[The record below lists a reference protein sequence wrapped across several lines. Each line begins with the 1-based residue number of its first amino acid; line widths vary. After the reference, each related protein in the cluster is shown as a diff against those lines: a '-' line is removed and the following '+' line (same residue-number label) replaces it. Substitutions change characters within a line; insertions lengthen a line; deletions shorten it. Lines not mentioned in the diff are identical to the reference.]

1 MYFRFLP
8 AITISTA
15 LCLFA
20 SAANAAKCTDIPLRY
35 TLHERATLMNLDGT
49 VVADSSGNPVT
60 VSSAI
65 VGDGND
71 VYTNGSIQFCSG
83 TYDAVLNL
91 ITGSRKVS
99 FLLPA
104 PIANSGE
111 NSQTPPPGKYT
122 VNGVLNVRNIIC
134 SGCATPGQPF
144 VARSG
149 AELDSMFG
157 GAEYNLRFF
166 PVVNIST
173 LPFAPDLDND
183 GNRVSNA
190 NTPNASSL
198 ALVLPQPYDC
208 ATGVYPS
215 WIVRGTLQNSLT
227 QLAYLQAGTLV
238 DLGKNGL
245 GNTAVG
251 QFSMPFEYQIQAL
264 SCFHPY

>member
-1 MYFRFLP
+1 
-8 AITISTA
+8 
-15 LCLFA
+15 
-20 SAANAAKCTDIPLRY
+20 
-35 TLHERATLMNLDGT
+35 
-49 VVADSSGNPVT
+49 
-60 VSSAI
+60 
-65 VGDGND
+65 
-71 VYTNGSIQFCSG
+71 
-83 TYDAVLNL
+83 
-91 ITGSRKVS
+91 
-99 FLLPA
+99 
-104 PIANSGE
+104 
-111 NSQTPPPGKYT
+111 
-122 VNGVLNVRNIIC
+122 
-134 SGCATPGQPF
+134 
-144 VARSG
+144 
-149 AELDSMFG
+149 MFG